1 MDPSQQAFVDIFRTF
16 LEEVVQ
22 HARAGRAEGGPSLL
36 QVVTKHLGQDPRRL
50 PVLREEVLDFRAA
63 DVDIALDALAE
74 EHGQQRLVGVSGGDQ
89 RFHQT
94 FADLLDQTYHSFG
107 TAAPDHVNLPTGP
120 DSDRRVV
127 AFGVR
132 LLRFGGAPVAVLQR
146 SAKPSHG
153 QGAALE
159 VITADEDV
167 AAGLLARVRAL
178 AVERSVLR
186 GQVLS
191 FSGSPFDP
199 SSGGV
204 AFLRRPDVAAEDV
217 VLPPGVLDRIVRHV
231 VRVGDQRERLLAA
244 GQHLKRGV
252 LLYGPPGT
260 GKTLTVR
267 HLLSRTPGTTVVL
280 LSGQALAHITTAAHV
295 ARAMQPTLIVLEDC
309 DLVAEDRGH
318 HPSGQPLL
326 FELLEALDG
335 LDGDA
340 DVAFLMTTNR
350 ADRLERALAQRPGRV
365 DLAVEVPLP
374 DVGARRQLLRLYA
387 RSLPLSEAALDA
399 AAERAEGVTAS
410 FAKELL
416 RRAVLDA
423 AVAGHE
429 VGDADLAA
437 ALEELLSDAE
447 ALTRSLLGSGA
458 QQADGPDGDGFDGP
472 WVDGNG
478 FGGNGFEEDPPRR

>member
-1 MDPSQQAFVDIFRTF
+1 MQPQQEAFVDVFRTF

-22 HARAGRAEGGPSLL
+22 GARSSRAGEGPLL
-36 QVVTKHLGQDPRRL
+36 LDVVREHLGTDPRRL
-50 PVLREEVLDFRAA
+50 PVLREDVQEFRVV
-63 DVDIALDALAE
+63 DVDLALDALAA
-74 EHGQQRLVGVSGGDQ
+74 EHGGQRVVGVSGGDV

-94 FADLLDQTYHSFG
+94 FADLLDQSFHSFG
-107 TAAPDHVNLPTGP
+107 TGAVEHANLPTGP

-132 LLRFGGAPVAVLQR
+132 LLHLDGTPAAVLQR
-146 SAKPSHG
+146 AAKASHG

-159 VITADEDV
+159 VLAADGGTA
-167 AAGLLARVRAL
+167 ARLLARVRAL
-178 AVERSVLR
+178 SVERSVLR
-186 GQVLS
+186 GQVLT
-191 FSGSPFDP
+191 FSGSPYDP

-204 AFLRRPDVAAEDV
+204 SFLRRPEVAASDV
-217 VLPPGVLDRIVRHV
+217 VLPPGVLERVVRHV
-231 VRVGDQRERLLAA
+231 VDVGGQRERLLAA

-280 LSGQALAHITTAAHV
+280 LSGQALAHVTTAAHL
-295 ARAMQPTLIVLEDC
+295 ARALQPALIVLEDC

-335 LDGDA
+335 LGGDA
-340 DVAFLMTTNR
+340 DVAFLLTTNR
-350 ADRLERALAQRPGRV
+350 ADLLERALVQRPGRV

-374 DVGARRQLLRLYA
+374 DVAARRQLLRLYA
-387 RSLPLSEAALDA
+387 RDLPLSPAALDA

-416 RRAVLDA
+416 RRAVLVA
-423 AVAGHE
+423 AVE
-429 VGDADLAA
+429 DRPVGDDDLAA

-447 ALTRSLLGSGA
+447 VLTRSLLGSGPA
-458 QQADGPDGDGFDGP
+458 AGPSGAEQGP
-472 WVDGNG
+472 AG
-478 FGGNGFEEDPPRR
+478 EDLSR